1 MKKPIIYG
9 VAVAALAVGGF
20 ALSSN
25 SSAPEITPLM
35 AENIEALSDIELEEG
50 GVWKVDFYS
59 TTRWEC
65 TYGGSLKCPGTSF

>member
-1 MKKPIIYG
+1 
-9 VAVAALAVGGF
+9 
-20 ALSSN
+20 
-25 SSAPEITPLM
+25 M